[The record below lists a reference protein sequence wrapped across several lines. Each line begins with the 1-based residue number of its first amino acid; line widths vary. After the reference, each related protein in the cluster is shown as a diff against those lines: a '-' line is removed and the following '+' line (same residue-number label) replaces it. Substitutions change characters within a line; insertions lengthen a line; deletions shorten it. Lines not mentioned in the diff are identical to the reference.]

1 MPFYKYVVRTDQ
13 AQTIKGRIEANSPH
27 QAASLLK
34 EKNLFI
40 ISLSQ
45 SSNSILNDL
54 SLSMDRVKAADL
66 VNFTRQLS
74 TMITSGLTLTESFGI
89 LVQQSRPAM
98 QRVVLSLSHDVEGGT
113 SFGNAL
119 EKHRGIFSKVY
130 IALVRS
136 GEAAGMLDQVLHRLA
151 DNMEKSFEFRAK
163 TKGALIYPAIVFVG
177 MIIVAFLMMVMV
189 IPKLTTMYEG
199 FNAELPLPT
208 KILISTSNFMA
219 TNWYFFVGA
228 VIGGVYIFRLWKTT
242 PTGEF
247 IVDKLLL
254 KIPVFGRI
262 RVLSMMTEF
271 TRTISLLLGAG
282 VSLLSTLQIVAESM
296 DNVLFR
302 DALHEVAT
310 DVEKGVPLS
319 ESLTK
324 SELFPPLVSQ
334 MSAVGE
340 ETGKLD
346 EVLLKVSA
354 YFESESEHMVKN
366 LSTLLEP
373 IIMVI
378 LGVGVMFLILAIIM
392 PIYNLT
398 SQF

>member
-1 MPFYKYVVRTDQ
+1 M
-13 AQTIKGRIEANSPH
+13 
-27 QAASLLK
+27 
-34 EKNLFI
+34 
-40 ISLSQ
+40 
-45 SSNSILNDL
+45 
-54 SLSMDRVKAADL
+54 
-66 VNFTRQLS
+66 
-74 TMITSGLTLTESFGI
+74 
-89 LVQQSRPAM
+89 
-98 QRVVLSLSHDVEGGT
+98 
-113 SFGNAL
+113 
-119 EKHRGIFSKVY
+119 
-130 IALVRS
+130 
-136 GEAAGMLDQVLHRLA
+136 
-151 DNMEKSFEFRAK
+151 
-163 TKGALIYPAIVFVG
+163 
-177 MIIVAFLMMVMV
+177 
-189 IPKLTTMYEG
+189 
-199 FNAELPLPT
+199 
-208 KILISTSNFMA
+208 
-219 TNWYFFVGA
+219 
-228 VIGGVYIFRLWKTT
+228 
-242 PTGEF
+242 
-247 IVDKLLL
+247 
-254 KIPVFGRI
+254 
-262 RVLSMMTEF
+262 LSMMTEF

>member
-1 MPFYKYVVRTDQ
+1 
-13 AQTIKGRIEANSPH
+13 
-27 QAASLLK
+27 
-34 EKNLFI
+34 
-40 ISLSQ
+40 
-45 SSNSILNDL
+45 
-54 SLSMDRVKAADL
+54 
-66 VNFTRQLS
+66 
-74 TMITSGLTLTESFGI
+74 
-89 LVQQSRPAM
+89 
-98 QRVVLSLSHDVEGGT
+98 
-113 SFGNAL
+113 
-119 EKHRGIFSKVY
+119 
-130 IALVRS
+130 
-136 GEAAGMLDQVLHRLA
+136 
-151 DNMEKSFEFRAK
+151 
-163 TKGALIYPAIVFVG
+163 
-177 MIIVAFLMMVMV
+177 MVMV